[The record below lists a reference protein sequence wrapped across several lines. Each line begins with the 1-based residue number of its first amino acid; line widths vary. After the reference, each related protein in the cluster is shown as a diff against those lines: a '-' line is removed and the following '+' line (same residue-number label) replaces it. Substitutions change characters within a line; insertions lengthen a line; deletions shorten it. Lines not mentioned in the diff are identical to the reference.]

1 MPKNHIYTLARKWI
15 PVAGLIFITCANFKA
30 YFNTFYNAEEFFEKA
45 EKIRLQNRGE
55 RIPQSAINDYE
66 KVIEKSRLVLDE
78 YPEFKLRKK
87 AFTLIVQ
94 SHFYRGELRETV
106 GALGEM
112 KDEFGDK
119 VYIEVEFWTS
129 LVKWKQNKPQ
139 PAINGLNELI
149 NYGLN
154 VDMEAKA
161 YLTIAEIFLEQK
173 MHTEAMDNLEK
184 SAERIQDQNEKG
196 QIYYRIAELSFDAKS
211 YDRAL
216 SAYQEVIKNSQSKKQ
231 IQEGNLTTVQ
241 IYRLKGNLDLAASSI
256 KNMLLDEN
264 YKSIYADLELE
275 LAKLYDQQNMISE
288 SRNRLESI
296 VQDYPKTTVSA
307 EAYYMLGNYSIE
319 EDWDMEDALKQ
330 YSSVVKENKQSLYAR
345 PAQVRIKEINTY
357 QQSKL
362 DLESWSL
369 RIAESDTIADFYF
382 TEDEQKDLAQILYS
396 IIELEAFHFDRSDT
410 GLVYLDLLIQ
420 YAYQSKIFPKAL
432 YAKSVILEDKG
443 ELSLSKLL
451 KQRIVNEFPKTD
463 FALAIINTDKS
474 YKIMTST
481 SDEKLLTAER
491 KWNDNPALAMD
502 GYREIVIEDTVSE
515 SSVKAAYFLAYQ
527 YDHYFVQPDSAL
539 KYYEWILKHHS
550 DSYQAE
556 PSGKRAAFL
565 NSVYVD
571 TSEINDY

>member
-1 MPKNHIYTLARKWI
+1 MPKNHIYILARKWI

-55 RIPQSAINDYE
+55 KIPQTAINDYE

-87 AFTLIVQ
+87 AFILIVQ

-319 EDWDMEDALKQ
+319 QDWDMEDALKQ

-491 KWNDNPALAMD
+491 KWNDNPALSMD

-565 NSVYVD
+565 NSVFVD

>member
-15 PVAGLIFITCANFKA
+15 PVAGLIFISCANFKA

-55 RIPQSAINDYE
+55 KIPQSAINDYE
-66 KVIEKSRLVLDE
+66 KVIEKSRFVMDE
-78 YPEFKLRKK
+78 YPDFKLRKK
-87 AFTLIVQ
+87 AFILIVQ
-94 SHFYRGELRETV
+94 SHFYRGELREAMGT
-106 GALGEM
+106 LGEL
-112 KDEFGDK
+112 KNEFGDK
-119 VYIEVEFWTS
+119 VYVEVEFWTS

-149 NYGLN
+149 NFSLN
-154 VDMEAKA
+154 VDMEAKV
-161 YLTIAEIFLEQK
+161 YLAIAEIFLEQK
-173 MHTEAMDNLEK
+173 MYSEAMDNLEK

-216 SAYQEVIKNSQSKKQ
+216 SGYQEVIKNSQSKKQ
-231 IQEGNLTTVQ
+231 IQEGNLKTVQ
-241 IYRLKGNLDLAASSI
+241 IYRLKGNLDLATNSI
-256 KNMLLDEN
+256 KNMLLDDN
-264 YKSIYADLELE
+264 YKTIFPNLELE

-319 EDWDMEDALKQ
+319 QDWDMEDALKQ
-330 YSSVVKENKQSLYAR
+330 YSSVVKENKQSLYAQ

-369 RIAESDTIADFYF
+369 RIAESDTIADFHF
-382 TEDEQKDLAQILYS
+382 TEDEQNELAKNLYS
-396 IIELEAFHFDRSDT
+396 LTELEAFHFDRSDT

-420 YAYQSKIFPKAL
+420 YAYQSKLFPKAL

-481 SDEKLLTAER
+481 SDEKLVTAER
-491 KWNDNPALAMD
+491 KWSDNPALAMD

-515 SSVKAAYFLAYQ
+515 SSAQAAYFLAYQ
-527 YDHYFVQPDSAL
+527 YDYHFVKPDSAL

-565 NSVYVD
+565 NSVFVD
-571 TSEINDY
+571 TSETNDY

>member
-45 EKIRLQNRGE
+45 EKIRLENRGE
-55 RIPQSAINDYE
+55 KIPQSAINDYE
-66 KVIEKSRLVLDE
+66 KVIGKSRLVLDE

-87 AFTLIVQ
+87 AFILIVQ
-94 SHFYRGELRETV
+94 SHFYRGELRETM

-112 KDEFGDK
+112 KDEFGDE
-119 VYIEVEFWTS
+119 VYVEVEFWTS

-149 NYGLN
+149 NYDLN
-154 VDMEAKA
+154 IDMEAKV
-161 YLTIAEIFLEQK
+161 YLAIAEIFLEQK
-173 MHTEAMDNLEK
+173 MHAEAMDNLEK

-231 IQEGNLTTVQ
+231 IQEGNLKTVQ
-241 IYRLKGNLDLAASSI
+241 IYRLKGNLDLAASAI

-264 YKSIYADLELE
+264 YKSIFADLELE

-296 VQDYPKTTVSA
+296 VQDYPKTIASA

-319 EDWDMEDALKQ
+319 QDWDMEDALKQ
-330 YSSVVKENKQSLYAR
+330 YSSVVKENKQSLYAQ

-463 FALAIINTDKS
+463 FAIAIINTDKS

-481 SDEKLLTAER
+481 SDEKLVMAER

-502 GYREIVIEDTVSE
+502 GYREIVIEDTASE
-515 SSVKAAYFLAYQ
+515 SSAQAAYFLAYQ
-527 YDHYFVQPDSAL
+527 YDYYFVQPDSAL

-565 NSVYVD
+565 NSVFVD

>member
-55 RIPQSAINDYE
+55 KIPQSAINDYE

-78 YPEFKLRKK
+78 YPEFKLRKE
-87 AFTLIVQ
+87 AFILIVQ
-94 SHFYRGELRETV
+94 SHFYCGELRETV

-345 PAQVRIKEINTY
+345 PAQVRIKEINAY

-369 RIAESDTIADFYF
+369 RIAESDTIAEFYF

>member
-1 MPKNHIYTLARKWI
+1 MPKNHIYILARKWI

-55 RIPQSAINDYE
+55 KIPQSAINDYE

-87 AFTLIVQ
+87 AFILIVQ

-173 MHTEAMDNLEK
+173 MYTEAMDNLEK

-319 EDWDMEDALKQ
+319 KDWDMEDALKQ

-481 SDEKLLTAER
+481 SDEKLLMAEQ
-491 KWNDNPALAMD
+491 KWIDNPALAMD

-565 NSVYVD
+565 NSVFVD

>member
-87 AFTLIVQ
+87 AFILIVQ

-345 PAQVRIKEINTY
+345 PAQVRIKEINAY

>member
-55 RIPQSAINDYE
+55 KIPQSAINDYE

-87 AFTLIVQ
+87 AFILIVQ

-231 IQEGNLTTVQ
+231 IQEGNLKTVQ
-241 IYRLKGNLDLAASSI
+241 IYRLKGNLDLAASAI

-264 YKSIYADLELE
+264 YKSIFADLELE

-319 EDWDMEDALKQ
+319 QDWDMEDALKQ

-481 SDEKLLTAER
+481 SDEKLVTAER

-565 NSVYVD
+565 NSVFVD

>member
-15 PVAGLIFITCANFKA
+15 PVAGLIFISCANFKA

-55 RIPQSAINDYE
+55 KIPQSAINDYE
-66 KVIEKSRLVLDE
+66 KVIEKSRFVMDE
-78 YPEFKLRKK
+78 YPDFKLRKK
-87 AFTLIVQ
+87 AFILIVQ
-94 SHFYRGELRETV
+94 SHFYRGELREAMGT
-106 GALGEM
+106 LGEL
-112 KDEFGDK
+112 KNEFGDK
-119 VYIEVEFWTS
+119 VYVEVEFWTS

-149 NYGLN
+149 NFSLN
-154 VDMEAKA
+154 VDMEAKV
-161 YLTIAEIFLEQK
+161 YLAIAEIFLEQK
-173 MHTEAMDNLEK
+173 MYSEAMDNLEK

-216 SAYQEVIKNSQSKKQ
+216 SGYQEVIKNSQSKKQ
-231 IQEGNLTTVQ
+231 IQEGNLKTVQ
-241 IYRLKGNLDLAASSI
+241 IYRLKGNLDLATNSI
-256 KNMLLDEN
+256 KNMLLDDN
-264 YKSIYADLELE
+264 YKTIFPNLELE

-288 SRNRLESI
+288 SRNRLASI

-319 EDWDMEDALKQ
+319 QDWDMEDALKQ
-330 YSSVVKENKQSLYAR
+330 YSSVVKENKQSLYAQ

-369 RIAESDTIADFYF
+369 RIAESDTIADFHF
-382 TEDEQKDLAQILYS
+382 TEDEQNELAKNLYS
-396 IIELEAFHFDRSDT
+396 LTELEAFHFDRSDT

-420 YAYQSKIFPKAL
+420 YAYQSKLFPKAL

-451 KQRIVNEFPKTD
+451 KQRIINEFPKTD

-481 SDEKLLTAER
+481 SDEKLVTAER
-491 KWNDNPALAMD
+491 KWSDNPALAMD

-515 SSVKAAYFLAYQ
+515 SSAQAAYFLAYQ
-527 YDHYFVQPDSAL
+527 YDYHFVKPDSAL

-565 NSVYVD
+565 NSVFVD
-571 TSEINDY
+571 TSETNDY

>member
-15 PVAGLIFITCANFKA
+15 PVAGLIFISCANFKA

-55 RIPQSAINDYE
+55 KIPQSAINDYE
-66 KVIEKSRLVLDE
+66 KVIEKSRFVMDE
-78 YPEFKLRKK
+78 YPDFKLRKK
-87 AFTLIVQ
+87 AFILIVQ
-94 SHFYRGELRETV
+94 SHFYRGELREAMGT
-106 GALGEM
+106 LGEL
-112 KDEFGDK
+112 KNEFGDK
-119 VYIEVEFWTS
+119 VYVEVEFWTS

-149 NYGLN
+149 NFSLN
-154 VDMEAKA
+154 VDMEAKV
-161 YLTIAEIFLEQK
+161 YLAIAEIFLEQK
-173 MHTEAMDNLEK
+173 MYSEAMDNLEK

-216 SAYQEVIKNSQSKKQ
+216 SGYQEVIKNSQSKKQ
-231 IQEGNLTTVQ
+231 IQEGNLKTVQ
-241 IYRLKGNLDLAASSI
+241 IYRLKGNLDLATNSI
-256 KNMLLDEN
+256 KNMLLDDN
-264 YKSIYADLELE
+264 YKTIFPNLELE

-288 SRNRLESI
+288 SRNRLASI

-319 EDWDMEDALKQ
+319 QDWDMEDALKQ
-330 YSSVVKENKQSLYAR
+330 YSSVVKENKQSLYAQ

-369 RIAESDTIADFYF
+369 RIAESDTIADFHF
-382 TEDEQKDLAQILYS
+382 TEDEQNELAKNLYS
-396 IIELEAFHFDRSDT
+396 LIELEAFHFDRSDT

-420 YAYQSKIFPKAL
+420 YAYQSKLFPKAL

-481 SDEKLLTAER
+481 SDEKLVTAER
-491 KWNDNPALAMD
+491 KWSDNPALAMD

-515 SSVKAAYFLAYQ
+515 SSAQAAYFLAYQ
-527 YDHYFVQPDSAL
+527 YDYHFVKPDSAL

-565 NSVYVD
+565 NSVFVD
-571 TSEINDY
+571 TSETNDY

>member
-55 RIPQSAINDYE
+55 KIPQSAINDYE

-87 AFTLIVQ
+87 AFILIVQ

-319 EDWDMEDALKQ
+319 QDWDMEDALKQ

-481 SDEKLLTAER
+481 SDEKLLTAEQ

-527 YDHYFVQPDSAL
+527 YDHYFVQRDSAL

>member
-55 RIPQSAINDYE
+55 KIPQSAINDYE

-87 AFTLIVQ
+87 AFILIVQ

-319 EDWDMEDALKQ
+319 QDWDMEDALKQ

-515 SSVKAAYFLAYQ
+515 SSAKAAYFLAYQ
-527 YDHYFVQPDSAL
+527 YDYYFVQPDSAL

-565 NSVYVD
+565 NSVFVD

>member
-106 GALGEM
+106 GVLGEM

-345 PAQVRIKEINTY
+345 PAQVRIKEINAY

-451 KQRIVNEFPKTD
+451 KHRIVNEFPKTD

-515 SSVKAAYFLAYQ
+515 SSVRAAYFLAYQ

>member
-55 RIPQSAINDYE
+55 KIPQSAINDYE

-87 AFTLIVQ
+87 AFILIVQ

-161 YLTIAEIFLEQK
+161 YLAIAEIFLEQK
-173 MHTEAMDNLEK
+173 MHAEAMDNLEK

-231 IQEGNLTTVQ
+231 IQEGNLKTVQ
-241 IYRLKGNLDLAASSI
+241 IYRLKGNLDLAASAI

-264 YKSIYADLELE
+264 YKSIFADLELE

-319 EDWDMEDALKQ
+319 QDWDMEDALKQ

-481 SDEKLLTAER
+481 SDEKLVTAER

-515 SSVKAAYFLAYQ
+515 SSAQAAYFLAYQ
-527 YDHYFVQPDSAL
+527 YDYYFVQPDSAL

-565 NSVYVD
+565 NSVFVD

>member
-55 RIPQSAINDYE
+55 KIPQSAINDYE

-87 AFTLIVQ
+87 AFILIVQ

-319 EDWDMEDALKQ
+319 QDWDMEDALKQ

>member
-45 EKIRLQNRGE
+45 EKIRLENRGE
-55 RIPQSAINDYE
+55 KIPQSAINDYE

-87 AFTLIVQ
+87 AFILIVQ

-319 EDWDMEDALKQ
+319 QDWDMEDALKQ

-565 NSVYVD
+565 NSVFVD

>member
-55 RIPQSAINDYE
+55 KIPQSAINDYE

-87 AFTLIVQ
+87 AFILIVQ

-161 YLTIAEIFLEQK
+161 YLAIAEIFLEQK
-173 MHTEAMDNLEK
+173 MYAEAMDNLEK

-319 EDWDMEDALKQ
+319 QDWDMEDALKQ
-330 YSSVVKENKQSLYAR
+330 YSSVVKENKQSLYAQ

-565 NSVYVD
+565 NSVFVD

>member
-15 PVAGLIFITCANFKA
+15 PVAGLIFISRANFKA

-55 RIPQSAINDYE
+55 KIPQSAINDYE
-66 KVIEKSRLVLDE
+66 KVIEKSRFVMDE
-78 YPEFKLRKK
+78 YPDFKLRKK
-87 AFTLIVQ
+87 AFILIVQ
-94 SHFYRGELRETV
+94 SHFYRGELREAMGT
-106 GALGEM
+106 LGEL
-112 KDEFGDK
+112 KNEFGDK
-119 VYIEVEFWTS
+119 VYVEVEFWTS

-149 NYGLN
+149 NFSLN
-154 VDMEAKA
+154 VDMEAKV
-161 YLTIAEIFLEQK
+161 YLAIAEIFLEQK
-173 MHTEAMDNLEK
+173 MYSEAMDNLEK

-216 SAYQEVIKNSQSKKQ
+216 SGYQEVIKNSQSKKQ
-231 IQEGNLTTVQ
+231 IQEGNLKTVQ
-241 IYRLKGNLDLAASSI
+241 IYRLKGNLDLATNSI
-256 KNMLLDEN
+256 KNMLLDDN
-264 YKSIYADLELE
+264 YKTIFPNLELE

-288 SRNRLESI
+288 SRNRLASI

-319 EDWDMEDALKQ
+319 QDWDMEDALKQ

-451 KQRIVNEFPKTD
+451 KQRIINEFPKTD
-463 FALAIINTDKS
+463 FAIAIINTDKS
-474 YKIMTST
+474 YKIITST
-481 SDEKLLTAER
+481 SDEKLVTAER

-565 NSVYVD
+565 NSVFVD

>member
-55 RIPQSAINDYE
+55 KIPQSAINDYE

-87 AFTLIVQ
+87 AFILIVQ

-112 KDEFGDK
+112 NDEFGDK

-319 EDWDMEDALKQ
+319 QDWDMEDALKQ

-565 NSVYVD
+565 NSVFVD

>member
-55 RIPQSAINDYE
+55 KIPQSAINDYE

-87 AFTLIVQ
+87 AFILIVQ

-161 YLTIAEIFLEQK
+161 YLAIAEIFLEQK
-173 MHTEAMDNLEK
+173 MYAEAMDNLEK

-231 IQEGNLTTVQ
+231 IQEGNLKTVQ
-241 IYRLKGNLDLAASSI
+241 IYRLKGNLDLAASAI

-264 YKSIYADLELE
+264 YKSIFADLELE

-319 EDWDMEDALKQ
+319 QDWDMEDALKQ

-515 SSVKAAYFLAYQ
+515 SSAQAAYFLAYQ
-527 YDHYFVQPDSAL
+527 YDYYFVQPDSAL

-565 NSVYVD
+565 NSVFVD

>member
-55 RIPQSAINDYE
+55 KIPQTAINDYE

-87 AFTLIVQ
+87 AFILIVQ
-94 SHFYRGELRETV
+94 SHFYCGELRETM

-112 KDEFGDK
+112 KNEFGDK

-173 MHTEAMDNLEK
+173 MYAEAMDNLEK

-319 EDWDMEDALKQ
+319 QDWDMEDALKQ

-345 PAQVRIKEINTY
+345 PAQVRIKEINAY

-565 NSVYVD
+565 NSVFVD

>member
-55 RIPQSAINDYE
+55 KIPQTAINDYE

-87 AFTLIVQ
+87 AFILIVQ

-196 QIYYRIAELSFDAKS
+196 QIYYRIAELSFDARS

-319 EDWDMEDALKQ
+319 QDWDMEDALKQ

-565 NSVYVD
+565 NSVFVD

>member
-319 EDWDMEDALKQ
+319 QDWDMEDALKQ

-345 PAQVRIKEINTY
+345 PAQVRIKEINAY

>member
-55 RIPQSAINDYE
+55 KIPQSAINDYE

-345 PAQVRIKEINTY
+345 PAQVRIKEINAY

-481 SDEKLLTAER
+481 SDEKLVTAER

-565 NSVYVD
+565 NSVFVD

>member
-55 RIPQSAINDYE
+55 KIPQTAINDYE

-87 AFTLIVQ
+87 AFILIVQ

-481 SDEKLLTAER
+481 SDEKLLTAEQ
-491 KWNDNPALAMD
+491 KWNDNPVLAMD

-565 NSVYVD
+565 NSVFVD

>member
-55 RIPQSAINDYE
+55 KIPQSAINDYE

-345 PAQVRIKEINTY
+345 PAQVRIKEINAY

>member
-55 RIPQSAINDYE
+55 KIPQTAINDYE

-129 LVKWKQNKPQ
+129 LVKWKQKKPQ

-149 NYGLN
+149 DYGLN
-154 VDMEAKA
+154 FDMEAKA
-161 YLTIAEIFLEQK
+161 YLAIAEIFLEQK
-173 MHTEAMDNLEK
+173 MHIEAMDNLEK

-345 PAQVRIKEINTY
+345 PAQVRIKEINAY

-565 NSVYVD
+565 NSVFVD

>member
-87 AFTLIVQ
+87 AFILIVQ

-161 YLTIAEIFLEQK
+161 YLAIAEIFLEQK

>member
-55 RIPQSAINDYE
+55 KIPQSAINDYE

-87 AFTLIVQ
+87 AFILIAQ

-196 QIYYRIAELSFDAKS
+196 QIYYRIAELSFEAKS

-565 NSVYVD
+565 NSVFVD

>member
-55 RIPQSAINDYE
+55 KIPQSAINDYE

-87 AFTLIVQ
+87 AFILIVQ

-319 EDWDMEDALKQ
+319 KDWDMEDALKQ

-362 DLESWSL
+362 DFESWSL

-491 KWNDNPALAMD
+491 KWIDNPALAMD

-565 NSVYVD
+565 NSVFVD

>member
-55 RIPQSAINDYE
+55 KIPQSAINDYE

-78 YPEFKLRKK
+78 YPKFKLRKK

-139 PAINGLNELI
+139 PAINGLNALI

-345 PAQVRIKEINTY
+345 PAQVRIKEINAY

>member
-55 RIPQSAINDYE
+55 KIPQSAINDYE

-87 AFTLIVQ
+87 AFILIVQ

-231 IQEGNLTTVQ
+231 IQEGNLKTVQ
-241 IYRLKGNLDLAASSI
+241 IYRLKGNLDLAASAI

-264 YKSIYADLELE
+264 YKSIFADLELE

-319 EDWDMEDALKQ
+319 QDWDMEDALKQ

-565 NSVYVD
+565 NSVFVD

>member
-55 RIPQSAINDYE
+55 KIPQTAINDYE

-87 AFTLIVQ
+87 AFILIVQ

-241 IYRLKGNLDLAASSI
+241 IYRLKGNLDLAASAI

-319 EDWDMEDALKQ
+319 QDWDMEDALKQ

-565 NSVYVD
+565 NSVFVD

>member
-55 RIPQSAINDYE
+55 KIPQSAINDYE

-87 AFTLIVQ
+87 AFILIVQ

-106 GALGEM
+106 GVLGEM

-139 PAINGLNELI
+139 PAINSLNELI

-161 YLTIAEIFLEQK
+161 YLAIAEIFLEQK
-173 MHTEAMDNLEK
+173 MYAEAMDNLEK

-296 VQDYPKTTVSA
+296 VQDYPKTIASA

-319 EDWDMEDALKQ
+319 QDWNMEDALKQ

-565 NSVYVD
+565 NSVFVD

>member
-1 MPKNHIYTLARKWI
+1 
-15 PVAGLIFITCANFKA
+15 
-30 YFNTFYNAEEFFEKA
+30 
-45 EKIRLQNRGE
+45 
-55 RIPQSAINDYE
+55 
-66 KVIEKSRLVLDE
+66 
-78 YPEFKLRKK
+78 
-87 AFTLIVQ
+87 
-94 SHFYRGELRETV
+94 
-106 GALGEM
+106 
-112 KDEFGDK
+112 
-119 VYIEVEFWTS
+119 
-129 LVKWKQNKPQ
+129 
-139 PAINGLNELI
+139 
-149 NYGLN
+149 
-154 VDMEAKA
+154 
-161 YLTIAEIFLEQK
+161 
-173 MHTEAMDNLEK
+173 
-184 SAERIQDQNEKG
+184 
-196 QIYYRIAELSFDAKS
+196 
-211 YDRAL
+211 
-216 SAYQEVIKNSQSKKQ
+216 
-231 IQEGNLTTVQ
+231 
-241 IYRLKGNLDLAASSI
+241 
-256 KNMLLDEN
+256 MLLDDN
-264 YKSIYADLELE
+264 YKTIFPNLELE

-288 SRNRLESI
+288 SRNRLASI

-319 EDWDMEDALKQ
+319 QDWDMEDALKQ

-369 RIAESDTIADFYF
+369 RIAESDTIADFHF
-382 TEDEQKDLAQILYS
+382 TEDEQNELAKNLYS
-396 IIELEAFHFDRSDT
+396 LTELEAFHFDRSDT

-420 YAYQSKIFPKAL
+420 YAYQSKLFPKAL

-481 SDEKLLTAER
+481 SDEKLVTAER
-491 KWNDNPALAMD
+491 KWSDNPALAMD

-515 SSVKAAYFLAYQ
+515 SSAQAAYFLAYQ
-527 YDHYFVQPDSAL
+527 YDYHFVKPDSAL

-565 NSVYVD
+565 NSVFVD
-571 TSEINDY
+571 TSETNDY

>member
-55 RIPQSAINDYE
+55 KIPQSAINDYE

-231 IQEGNLTTVQ
+231 IQEGNLITVQ

-264 YKSIYADLELE
+264 YKSIFADLELE

-345 PAQVRIKEINTY
+345 PAQVRIKEINAY

-565 NSVYVD
+565 NSVFVD

>member
-55 RIPQSAINDYE
+55 KIPQTAINDYE

-87 AFTLIVQ
+87 AFILIVQ

-319 EDWDMEDALKQ
+319 QDWDMEDALKQ

-481 SDEKLLTAER
+481 SDEKLLMAEQ
-491 KWNDNPALAMD
+491 KWIDNPALAMD

-565 NSVYVD
+565 NSVFVD

>member
-55 RIPQSAINDYE
+55 KIPQSAINDYE

-87 AFTLIVQ
+87 AFILIVQ
-94 SHFYRGELRETV
+94 SHFYCGELRETM

-139 PAINGLNELI
+139 PAINSLNELI

-161 YLTIAEIFLEQK
+161 YLTIAEKFLEQK

-319 EDWDMEDALKQ
+319 QDWDMEDALKQ
-330 YSSVVKENKQSLYAR
+330 YSSVVKENKQSLYAQ

-369 RIAESDTIADFYF
+369 RIAESDTIADFHF
-382 TEDEQKDLAQILYS
+382 TEDEQNELAKNLYS
-396 IIELEAFHFDRSDT
+396 LTELEAFHFDRSDT

-420 YAYQSKIFPKAL
+420 YAYQSKLFPKAL

-481 SDEKLLTAER
+481 SDEKLLMAEQ
-491 KWNDNPALAMD
+491 KWIDNPALAMD

-565 NSVYVD
+565 NSVFVD

>member
-55 RIPQSAINDYE
+55 KIPQTAINDYE

-87 AFTLIVQ
+87 AFILIVQ

-319 EDWDMEDALKQ
+319 QDWNMEDALKQ

-481 SDEKLLTAER
+481 SDEKLLMAEQ
-491 KWNDNPALAMD
+491 KWINNPALAMD

-565 NSVYVD
+565 NSVFVD

>member
-55 RIPQSAINDYE
+55 KIPQSTINDYE

-87 AFTLIVQ
+87 AFILIVQ
-94 SHFYRGELRETV
+94 SHFYRGELRETM

-112 KDEFGDK
+112 KNEFGDK

-129 LVKWKQNKPQ
+129 LVKWKQSKPQ
-139 PAINGLNELI
+139 PAINSLNELI

-161 YLTIAEIFLEQK
+161 YLAIAEIFLEQK
-173 MHTEAMDNLEK
+173 MYAEAMDNLEK

-231 IQEGNLTTVQ
+231 IQEGNLITVQ

-264 YKSIYADLELE
+264 YKSIFADLELE

-319 EDWDMEDALKQ
+319 QDWDMEDALKQ

-369 RIAESDTIADFYF
+369 RIAESDTISDFYF
-382 TEDEQKDLAQILYS
+382 TVDEQKDLAQILYS

-481 SDEKLLTAER
+481 SDEKLLMAEQ
-491 KWNDNPALAMD
+491 KWIDNPALAMD

-565 NSVYVD
+565 NSVFVD